1 VVKPGKKARVCVDF
15 ARNFN
20 DYMGDQYF
28 SYSSVRA
35 GVELAQQCPTAA
47 YFVKLDISAC
57 FLSFPV
63 HPDDTDFFVCKAG
76 GDYYK
81 FLCMAFGL
89 KNAPRA
95 ASLLLD
101 VVSSAIADAGV
112 LHVRYL
118 DDFLLPAS
126 SFERAWAC
134 AHVAAETL
142 QRFGLALSPG
152 KVEGPL
158 QRLEFLG
165 IEIDSVA
172 ETLSITA
179 ERQAELR
186 GLLDAFYK
194 RRFTSV
200 RKLQSLLGKLQFAS
214 QVLPGSRP
222 FMRRLIDTIGSRC
235 NGRLR
240 LGAAFRSDIAYWR
253 EHIAQ
258 WNGRARWRAPSSEP
272 FVFASDAST
281 KGFAYGLEA
290 CPPGTSLP
298 EGFKPGEV
306 RAGLWSGCNG
316 DAARQQH
323 SSNIQW
329 GEFFCTVAAAVE
341 FGPLLAD
348 SHVVFVIDNNS
359 DVHVINRLR
368 TREPRVAA
376 LLRSLCDVALLHN
389 FSFEAV
395 HRSGELNVLMDW
407 ASRPEYHHFS
417 ADPADVPIGSR
428 VGGGVGGVTCYPPLL
443 IPSRITY
450 TNSRCLK
457 FDASG
462 SSATWTG
469 SSNGWCKSAST
480 CTSLQAQSGLT
491 ATTGASWRPTAT
503 TTSDYT

>member
-1 VVKPGKKARVCVDF
+1 VFVANGRGGVGSAGAGDDM
-15 ARNFN
+15 
-20 DYMGDQYF
+20 DY
-28 SYSSVRA
+28 
-35 GVELAQQCPTAA
+35 
-47 YFVKLDISAC
+47 
-57 FLSFPV
+57 
-63 HPDDTDFFVCKAG
+63 FVCKAG

-165 IEIDSVA
+165 IEIDSVE

-179 ERQAELR
+179 ERQAELSGLPR
-186 GLLDAFYK
+186 GGLLDDFYK

-214 QVLPGSRP
+214 QVLPDSRP

-235 NGRLR
+235 KGRLR
-240 LGAAFRSDIAYWR
+240 LGAEFRSDIAYWR

-272 FVFASDAST
+272 FVFASDRAS
-281 KGFAYGLEA
+281 
-290 CPPGTSLP
+290 
-298 EGFKPGEV
+298 
-306 RAGLWSGCNG
+306 
-316 DAARQQH
+316 
-323 SSNIQW
+323 
-329 GEFFCTVAAAVE
+329 
-341 FGPLLAD
+341 
-348 SHVVFVIDNNS
+348 
-359 DVHVINRLR
+359 
-368 TREPRVAA
+368 
-376 LLRSLCDVALLHN
+376 
-389 FSFEAV
+389 
-395 HRSGELNVLMDW
+395 
-407 ASRPEYHHFS
+407 
-417 ADPADVPIGSR
+417 
-428 VGGGVGGVTCYPPLL
+428 
-443 IPSRITY
+443 
-450 TNSRCLK
+450 
-457 FDASG
+457 
-462 SSATWTG
+462 
-469 SSNGWCKSAST
+469 
-480 CTSLQAQSGLT
+480 
-491 ATTGASWRPTAT
+491 PTA
-503 TTSDYT
+503 